1 MCDYHHHHHN
11 HRHQY
16 HYHYDHH
23 TYTYTRTTFAA
34 RAGQSRPTI
43 EGGRRPAF
51 WSQHFMVVVEI
62 FRKCLLDV
70 VEHIA
75 WMDVEKIMCDVAK
88 QTTR

>member
-1 MCDYHHHHHN
+1 M
-11 HRHQY
+11 
-16 HYHYDHH
+16 
-23 TYTYTRTTFAA
+23 FAA

-62 FRKCLLDV
+62 LFSINVYSKV
-70 VEHIA
+70 VEHIV
-75 WMDVEKIMCDVAK
+75 WVDVEKIMCDVAK